1 MSTPDDPR
9 NLLNELETLQRVL
22 DDAASDQVDHTIPTL
37 EPLEDIPVLDDLFA
51 HSDEPSLQPE
61 PPILSAE
68 PPALRAVPTPKK
80 TATQSPAAQS
90 SATQS
95 PVTPQSPIPN
105 PAASAAKVTSGN
117 PFLPQAILDRLAH
130 EREAAQYSA
139 EQAQATMA
147 KIMANSPDEPL
158 RFDHEKPSAPE
169 PSSAPAALRPAMLK
183 EAMLKE
189 AMAKEAMAAEAATNI
204 SHIGGQPGSANNNAD
219 QQAMSILD
227 SVLNGDHSDDAVE
240 HSLNSLF
247 GEQPEPAPQ
256 PSNNQAAQAALSAR
270 LSSFEK
276 ARLIDELVDEM
287 LPLMEAKLRAALKD
301 RLG

>member
-80 TATQSPAAQS
+80 TATQSPGVQS

-95 PVTPQSPIPN
+95 PVTPQSPVAN
-105 PAASAAKVTSGN
+105 PAASAARVTSGN

-183 EAMLKE
+183 EAI
-189 AMAKEAMAAEAATNI
+189 AKEAMSAEAATNI
-204 SHIGGQPGSANNNAD
+204 SHIGGQPGSANDNAD

-247 GEQPEPAPQ
+247 GEQPESAPQ
-256 PSNNQAAQAALSAR
+256 PSNNHAAQAAPSAR